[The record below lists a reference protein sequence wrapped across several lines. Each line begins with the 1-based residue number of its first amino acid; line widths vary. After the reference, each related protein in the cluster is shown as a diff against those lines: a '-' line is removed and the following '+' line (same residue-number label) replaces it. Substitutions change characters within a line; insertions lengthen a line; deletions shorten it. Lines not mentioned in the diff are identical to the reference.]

1 MKKAIA
7 KRLATGSSCRF
18 QVEKITIQAAKRV
31 VTANSSIHAASRM
44 PKYYAALNP
53 LRAIAPLE
61 QSSASYES
69 DDSLRFC
76 FRGSRGSSFGLGG
89 EREFDFVSLKN
100 VVLGRGMYHDEVAGG
115 EVGSLS
121 WFVFVIGPR

>member
-7 KRLATGSSCRF
+7 KRLATGLSCRF
-18 QVEKITIQAAKRV
+18 QVEKITTQAAKRV

-44 PKYYAALNP
+44 PKYYAALKP

-61 QSSASYES
+61 QRPASYES
-69 DDSLRFC
+69 DDSLRFW

-89 EREFDFVSLKN
+89 DREFNFVGLKG
-100 VVLGRGMYHDEVAGG
+100 VVFGRGMDHDEIARSEVA
-115 EVGSLS
+115 SLG
-121 WFVFVIGPR
+121 WFVLIVGPR